1 MRIISGKLKGRR
13 LLSFKAGHLRPTTD
27 RVKEV
32 IFNKLM
38 MNINGADVLDLFAGT
53 GNLSIESYS
62 RGAER
67 IVAVEKSSKS
77 VSIIKAN
84 LSELKITDEIK
95 VLPVDVFGFL
105 RKTEESPFDIILVDP
120 PFTQK
125 LADKVMTAISES
137 KVCAPDAIIV
147 IESTKHEAIADCYSS
162 LKLVD
167 RKDYGDKFLSFFKNE
182 GE

>member
-1 MRIISGKLKGRR
+1 VRIISGKLKGRR

-38 MNINGADVLDLFAGT
+38 MNINGAEVLDLFAGT

-77 VSIIKAN
+77 VSIIKSN
-84 LSELKITDEIK
+84 LAELKITQEIK
-95 VLPVDVFGFL
+95 IYPMDVFGFL
-105 RKTEESPFDIILVDP
+105 KKTEESPFDIILVDP

-125 LADKVMTAISES
+125 LADKVMIAISKS
-137 KVCAPDAIIV
+137 SVCNPEALII
-147 IESTKHEAIADCYSS
+147 IESTKHETINDKYGALELIDQ
-162 LKLVD
+162 
-167 RKDYGDKFLSFFKNE
+167 KDYGDKLLSFFKNG